1 MRCKDHLNSQYTFFG
16 RIFVTVS
23 VVEIFNVIRYA
34 NNTMCDITL
43 RNECEIACFVVCNN
57 RK

>member
-1 MRCKDHLNSQYTFFG
+1 MRCKDHLNSQYSFFG
-16 RIFVTVS
+16 RIFETVS
-23 VVEIFNVIRYA
+23 VVEIFNFIGYA

-43 RNECEIACFVVCNN
+43 HDECEIACFVVSNN